1 MKIAIN
7 HQGTIHF
14 EPTMANRHG
23 LISGATGTGKTV
35 TLKLLAEEFS
45 KLGVSVFITDIKGDL
60 SGFLREAT
68 LTEGLQKRLDSIGAD
83 APAFS
88 RYPTVFWDIFK
99 TQGIPLRTTISEMGP
114 LLLSKLLK
122 LNDTQ
127 MGVLYA
133 LFRVADDNGFHLL
146 DFKDLQAIIT
156 YAHDHAS
163 ELTKL
168 YGNINKQS
176 LGAIQRQLLIL
187 EEQGGHDFFKEP
199 AVDVLD
205 FIATEGGR
213 GVINLFNASM
223 VHSNP
228 DLYSAFMFWL
238 LSELFENLPEVGDEP
253 LPKMVF
259 FFEEAHLLFKNASST
274 LLDRIEQLVKLI
286 RSKGVGI
293 YFVTQN
299 PQDIPEEVLA
309 QLSNKVQHALR
320 AYTPKERRVLE
331 SLADSFRTDG
341 SMDLVEEMTT
351 LGIGE
356 ALLSF
361 LDEDGIPKVVEKGYI
376 LAPES
381 SIDPVEEHA
390 LQESIRSS
398 KFYHKYAR
406 DLDSYSAYE
415 MLQERQ
421 KQAQVEKPSITE
433 ADLELER
440 EIRGGILEK
449 KEEVQKTSRA
459 KKTSTAT
466 KKKDT
471 PMDRFLK
478 NAMSSIGREL
488 GKSISR
494 GIFGTLKR

>member
-1 MKIAIN
+1 MKIGIN
-7 HQGTIHF
+7 EKGIVHF
-14 EPTMANRHG
+14 EPSMANRHG

-60 SGFLREAT
+60 SGFIKEAT
-68 LTEGLQKRLDSIGAD
+68 LSEGLQKRLDSIGAEVPTFSKY
-83 APAFS
+83 PAE
-88 RYPTVFWDIFK
+88 FWDIFK
-99 TQGIPLRTTISEMGP
+99 KDGIPLRTTVSEMGP
-114 LLLSKLLK
+114 LLLSKLLN

-146 DFKDLQAIIT
+146 DFKDLQAIIN
-156 YAHDHAS
+156 YGHENAS
-163 ELTKL
+163 ELSKA

-187 EEQGGHDFFKEP
+187 EEQGGHDFFREP
-199 AVDVLD
+199 AVDVRD
-205 FIATEGGR
+205 FIGQKDGR
-213 GVINLFNASM
+213 GMINLFNASM

-238 LSELFENLPEVGDEP
+238 LSELFENLEEVGDEP

-259 FFEEAHLLFKNASST
+259 FFEEAHLLFKNASNT

-361 LDEDGIPKVVEKGYI
+361 LDDKGIPKVVEKAYI

-381 SIDPVEEHA
+381 SIDPVENA
-390 LQESIRSS
+390 AVQEVIRQSPYYLKYS
-398 KFYHKYAR
+398 K
-406 DLDSYSAYE
+406 DLDSFSAYE

-421 KQAQVEKPSITE
+421 KEAEEPRAEVTEKDI
-433 ADLELER
+433 ELEK
-440 EIRGGILEK
+440 EISGGILEK
-449 KEEVQKTSRA
+449 KEEV
-459 KKTSTAT
+459 KKTSTRKTSTTT

-471 PMDRFLK
+471 PMDRFIK

-494 GIFGTLKR
+494 NIFGTLKR